1 MKKFLLSP
9 FMSKFISREDSQ
21 RTVVL
26 PPQRKSLPSLIIL
39 PLVFGL
45 MVGAGRSS
53 AQAQSLPGPA
63 TPPKAVTP
71 KAAGPQVSRNATRPQ
86 SEEQQVSTS
95 YRLGPQD
102 VLKVT
107 VEDYEQF
114 SHDNVPVLPNGTII
128 LPVYGTVNVNN
139 QTISHV
145 QATLRSRLAQRMRN
159 PRLTVSVVQTRPVP
173 PISMYV
179 NGAVRNPGK
188 VKISQGSRLTDV
200 LDAVGGVQGPIEEVQ
215 ATLTRVGRPPI
226 PVSLNAAVTQ
236 PLSTADLQ
244 VRANDTL
251 TVRLTPKYMF
261 VVGAVKTPGKQ
272 QISGD
277 ARLTD
282 VLAAAGGVAGQLE
295 EAQAVLA
302 RTGQPP
308 VTVDLNEAISQPLS
322 DANLQVRA
330 NDTLTIRLAPR
341 YMFVV
346 GAVKTPGKQPISGD
360 YRLTDALMAAGGVQG
375 RLEEVQAVITR
386 PGQPPLRVDL
396 NEAVLHPTSQANARV
411 QPLDTL
417 TITEQETARI
427 NVIGEVLSPGTFELH
442 RVPRPNSNELPLQP
456 RLSDAIKVAGGIK
469 YTAEGAGGVTEQR
482 FSGSIYRNNQEIPVQ
497 LEEALEGKDGAA
509 NPALL
514 PGDLVTIKAV
524 APLEIVVEGSAVR
537 TPGPLKLPVGSGVL
551 DAIVKSNGL
560 TRPADKVVAS
570 IWRSGKTLPLDLS
583 RAWQTDDPRANPPLE
598 DKDVVQLNEPQS
610 IQVQLTGNVGK
621 PAAIRLPLNAS
632 MMDAMVQA
640 GGLTVKPETARIS
653 ILRNQQDGGWK
664 SLAVN
669 PVKLLSLDPAENI
682 RLQEGD
688 FIDVGSVE
696 AAKKSAVFIRG
707 EVAKSG
713 FYELQDEEGLDKVIL
728 RAGGTTAD
736 AALTKVSVKRND
748 TTHTIDLHAAITEG
762 SKLDFPLQDGDFIIV
777 PKIDQRVLVM
787 EAVNKPGYIS
797 IPEKAQLTVFDA
809 VSMAGGLRGDAKKG
823 EVVVLRKAGTEV
835 QKQVVS
841 LDLINNGDKGG
852 KELLKSGDVV
862 YVPARNAKPGFLSKI
877 ISTVS
882 TLGIFG
888 LLPF

>member
-1 MKKFLLSP
+1 
-9 FMSKFISREDSQ
+9 MSKFISREDSQ

-251 TVRLTPKYMF
+251 TVRLTPK
-261 VVGAVKTPGKQ
+261 
-272 QISGD
+272 
-277 ARLTD
+277 
-282 VLAAAGGVAGQLE
+282 
-295 EAQAVLA
+295 
-302 RTGQPP
+302 
-308 VTVDLNEAISQPLS
+308 
-322 DANLQVRA
+322 
-330 NDTLTIRLAPR
+330 